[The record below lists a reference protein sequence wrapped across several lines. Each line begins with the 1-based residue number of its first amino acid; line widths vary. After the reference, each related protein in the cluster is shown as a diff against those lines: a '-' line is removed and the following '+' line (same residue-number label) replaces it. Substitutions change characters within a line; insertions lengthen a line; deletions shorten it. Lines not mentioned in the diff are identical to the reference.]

1 MAEDP
6 TGGMDSMAM
15 PVDLL
20 SSLESVRTG
29 YVAIDT
35 LLCLLVP
42 LVLQQVLTILQ
53 DGTDASLLALLWARN
68 EDDDDETV
76 ERTIEIT
83 KRRNHNGE
91 DVHDWEQKNHMLQK
105 AISLYISAHVD
116 LQRMDAKYEL
126 IERSNDDSDASTDD
140 SSSDGSCDEDS
151 YNCSEVEKLG
161 VQSLPLENQWIEV
174 EKGLKFKHEILTPE
188 NPGEHKGVT
197 ETKVIFR
204 FEAKRRNNGS
214 DQIDAFIERAY
225 TAYQEAERKKV
236 HDDTSRYFYIQSG
249 TKSSQSDAEKQVVA
263 YKRYALGEEKT
274 FENLFFDEKEQVI
287 SLLDNF
293 MNKSGKFAIKGFPYK
308 LGFLLHGPPGTG
320 KTSLIKAIAAHAKR
334 HIVTI
339 NLGKIKSNQELMDAV
354 FDLKF
359 AVQDMDYPI
368 SLSFEDVIFVME
380 DIDCASSIV
389 TKREDDSDDD
399 DEAGGTQSPD
409 EVGKELEAEEDKS
422 SKKRKKKQKK
432 KASVLD
438 ADEKYMS
445 AMMKLVLED
454 EKKNARLNLAGLLNV
469 LDGVI
474 DCPGRIIIMTTN
486 HPEKLDP
493 ALIRPGRVNKKL
505 YLSYMDWRQVRLM
518 IEYYSM
524 TALTAPQ
531 VERLELIFSRAT
543 RHVSPAEVEEFCAE
557 YDSVPGILD
566 AIERLSL
573 SS

>member
-1 MAEDP
+1 MPSVATP
-6 TGGMDSMAM
+6 T
-15 PVDLL
+15 DLL

-29 YVAIDT
+29 YVVLDT

-53 DGTDASLLALLWARN
+53 DGGDASLFAPLLALLWAKE
-68 EDDDDETV
+68 EDDASV
-76 ERTIEIT
+76 ERTIEVT
-83 KRRNHNGE
+83 KRHNRDGHK
-91 DVHDWEQKNHMLQK
+91 VWDWEQKNHLLQK
-105 AISLYISAHVD
+105 AISLYLSAHVD
-116 LQRMDAKYEL
+116 LVSMDAKYEL
-126 IERSNDDSDASTDD
+126 LERPHKVVTSDDNDDSDASTND
-140 SSSDGSCDEDS
+140 SSTECSDDYDE
-151 YNCSEVEKLG
+151 YNHSEVEKLS
-161 VQSLPLENQWIEV
+161 VESLPLVNQWIEV
-174 EKGLKFKHEILTPE
+174 EEGLKFKHDIVTPE
-188 NPGEHKGVT
+188 NPGERKGVT

-204 FEAKRRNNGS
+204 FQAKRRNNGS

-225 TAYQEAERKKV
+225 AAYQEAQRKK
-236 HDDTSRYFYIQSG
+236 HRADTSRYFYIQSG

-293 MNKSGKFAIKGFPYK
+293 MNKSGKFAIRGFPYK

-320 KTSLIKAIAAHAKR
+320 KTSLIKAIAAHTKR

-389 TKREDDSDDD
+389 NKRADD
-399 DEAGGTQSPD
+399 DEVVVAQPSEEVEKEPEAD
-409 EVGKELEAEEDKS
+409 EDES
-422 SKKRKKKQKK
+422 SKKKSKKKQKK
-432 KASVLD
+432 ESLLD
-438 ADEKYMS
+438 DEDKLMS

-454 EKKNARLNLAGLLNV
+454 EKKNAKLDLAGLLNV

-505 YLSYMDWRQVRLM
+505 LLSYMDWRQVHQM

-524 TALTAPQ
+524 TTLTSKQ
-531 VERLELIFSRAT
+531 VERLEQVFAKAT
-543 RHVSPAEVEEFCAE
+543 RQVSPAEVEECCAE
-557 YDSVPGILD
+557 YDSVTGILD
-566 AIERLSL
+566 ALERLS
-573 SS
+573 SSL